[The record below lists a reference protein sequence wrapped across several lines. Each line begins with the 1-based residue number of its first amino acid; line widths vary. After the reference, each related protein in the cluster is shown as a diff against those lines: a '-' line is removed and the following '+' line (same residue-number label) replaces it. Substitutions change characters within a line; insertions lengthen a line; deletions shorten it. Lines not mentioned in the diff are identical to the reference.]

1 LRRLGIEFH
10 WSTEKLPAVTG
21 VTPQN
26 ALSVLRILQEAVT
39 NAIRHGP
46 ARRLA
51 IEGRTTEDGMA
62 ALSVFNDGGRPL
74 QAGAGNGLRNM
85 RRRAREL
92 GGRVEFTL
100 GEDGAR
106 LLLVLPA
113 RLPE

>member
-1 LRRLGIEFH
+1 VFNE
-10 WSTEKLPAVTG
+10 
-21 VTPQN
+21 
-26 ALSVLRILQEAVT
+26 
-39 NAIRHGP
+39 
-46 ARRLA
+46 
-51 IEGRTTEDGMA
+51 MA

-92 GGRVEFTL
+92 GGHVEFTL